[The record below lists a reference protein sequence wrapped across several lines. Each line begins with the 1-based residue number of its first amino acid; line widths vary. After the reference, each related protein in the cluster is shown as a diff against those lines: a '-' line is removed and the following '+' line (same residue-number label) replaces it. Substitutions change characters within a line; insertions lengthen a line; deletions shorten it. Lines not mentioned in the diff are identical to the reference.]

1 MVHVEGGERG
11 NGDENFT
18 EGGLHSEIQQA
29 RAWKFRK
36 GREKETRSRKW
47 EDEPSERERG
57 GKSHAG
63 IPCGRRFG
71 DEGVQMVERSGRGE
85 KKRKK
90 RLAKLGD
97 REG

>member
-18 EGGLHSEIQQA
+18 EGGLQSEIQQA

-47 EDEPSERERG
+47 EDEPSERG
-57 GKSHAG
+57 GGGNRALEFLADGDSATRVCKWLTEAG
-63 IPCGRRFG
+63 AG
-71 DEGVQMVERSGRGE
+71 